1 MESID
6 MVQQARE
13 ALLSKKGAEI
23 VVLDVRHLSP
33 VTDFYII
40 ASGATAPQL
49 KAMTSAVTRQFK
61 EAGVHHFRKSGVPD
75 DGWVVLDYV
84 DVVIHIFLQEVRD
97 YYAIEELWADAPRMN

>member
-6 MVQQARE
+6 MVHQARE
-13 ALLSKKGAEI
+13 ALVSKKGSEI
-23 VVLDVRHLSP
+23 VVLDVRELSP

-49 KAMTSAVTRQFK
+49 KAMTSAVNRQFK

-84 DVVIHIFLQEVRD
+84 DVVIHIFLQDVRD